1 MKNYIIQDREAGN
14 EIESFSTI
22 QEAQK
27 TLLQYEQ
34 TDKREGNYTPGFYE
48 IKTATFSNLKS
59 FYIEFLNK
67 KKGYSKDVAYFETY
81 DKAISWGREFLENF
95 NSDMIKISL

>member
-14 EIESFSTI
+14 EIE
-22 QEAQK
+22 
-27 TLLQYEQ
+27 L
-34 TDKREGNYTPGFYE
+34 
-48 IKTATFSNLKS
+48 FSNLKS

>member
-22 QEAQK
+22 QEAQT

-34 TDKREGNYTPGFYE
+34 TDKREGNYTPGFY
-48 IKTATFSNLKS
+48 
-59 FYIEFLNK
+59 
-67 KKGYSKDVAYFETY
+67 
-81 DKAISWGREFLENF
+81 
-95 NSDMIKISL
+95 